1 VIVGARIGA
10 PARQP
15 NGREASMAMA
25 TGVRVFEA
33 RLESQGPGG
42 AWTALRIPFDVE
54 QAFGTRARLAV
65 RGSING
71 FAFRTSIFPDGDGR
85 HSMMVNKTMQKG
97 ASASPG
103 DTVRVELAPDDEPR
117 VVAAPSDLDAA
128 LGKSRVARAAWDRL
142 AASHQRAFVE
152 WIESA
157 KRAETRS
164 RRVREA
170 VEMVRA
176 GKRRG

>member
-1 VIVGARIGA
+1 
-10 PARQP
+10 
-15 NGREASMAMA
+15 
-25 TGVRVFEA
+25 
-33 RLESQGPGG
+33 
-42 AWTALRIPFDVE
+42 
-54 QAFGTRARLAV
+54 V

-103 DTVRVELAPDDEPR
+103 DTVRVELAADDEPR